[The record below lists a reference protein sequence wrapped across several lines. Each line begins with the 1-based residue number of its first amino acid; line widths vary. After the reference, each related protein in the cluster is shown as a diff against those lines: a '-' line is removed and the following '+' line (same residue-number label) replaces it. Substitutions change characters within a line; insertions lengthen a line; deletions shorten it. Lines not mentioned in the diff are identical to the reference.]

1 MATTFTMAGMATI
14 KIIVIQILTL
24 MVVEVVVQVAL

>member
-14 KIIVIQILTL
+14 KTTVTQILTL
-24 MVVEVVVQVAL
+24 MVVEVVVQVV